1 MMTQEFQAVVLA
13 AGRGSRLPEV
23 LGDTPKSL
31 LTVGPYPLLWYPLN
45 LLQQHGF
52 QEAIVIILENE
63 KSEIQLALEHTPLKL
78 KLDFVCIPSESD
90 FGTADS
96 LRYIQDKIKVDFL
109 VLSCDLITSAN
120 LFPLINIFRQHDATL
135 AILLF
140 RGGFEPDV
148 TLPGPKSK
156 QRAERDLIGINP
168 DTKRLLFFAAASD
181 FEETVNINAHLLRK
195 YEKMTVYSRLVDGH
209 VYVMKKWTTELL
221 KKVGKKEH
229 FSTLKGEF
237 LPYIVKKQMAKAD
250 KTNPIPAMISDSQ
263 SELGLNHTAEDNI
276 FSFIPDANLKQ
287 QVLKSTL
294 YNDNLSKPLYNGD
307 PLRCYAIEAAKDT
320 LGLRVNTTLNYFA
333 INQKISSIWPLLCA
347 GQDLALISSG
357 AVVNS
362 TQTKEISAAESAK
375 LSEKTSLNFSVFG
388 PNCCIKSKNIVN
400 KSLIMANA
408 IVEEGC
414 NIENCI
420 IGPKAVVK
428 TGAKLKNCL
437 VGANYIVEE
446 NSILN
451 SKHLTHADDFM
462 EIDIQ

>member
-1 MMTQEFQAVVLA
+1 MITQEFQAIVFA
-13 AGRGSRLPEV
+13 GGRGSRLPEV
-23 LGDTPKSL
+23 LGDTPKCL

-45 LLQQHGF
+45 LLHQHGF
-52 QEAIVIILENE
+52 QEAIVIVLENE
-63 KSEIQLALEHTPLKL
+63 KSEIQAAMERTPSKL
-78 KLDFVCIPSESD
+78 KLDFVCIPSDSD

-109 VLSCDLITSAN
+109 ILSCDLVTNAN
-120 LFPLINIFRQHDATL
+120 LFPLINIFRQHDAAL

-156 QRAERDLIGINP
+156 HKPERDLIGINP
-168 DTKRLLFFAAASD
+168 ETKRLLFLAAASD

-195 YEKMTVYSRLVDGH
+195 YDKMTVHSRLVDGH
-209 VYVMKKWTTELL
+209 VYVMKKWTIEFL
-221 KKVGKKEH
+221 KKKEH

-237 LPYIVKKQMAKAD
+237 LPYIVKKQMAKSG
-250 KTNPIPAMISDSQ
+250 KPNVIPTTISDTQ
-263 SELGLNHTAEDNI
+263 SDLGLNRKGEDSI
-276 FSFIPDANLKQ
+276 FSLIPHANLNQ
-287 QVLKSTL
+287 QVLKTTL
-294 YNDNLSKPLYNGD
+294 YNDNKSKPLYNGD
-307 PLRCYAIEAAKDT
+307 LLRCYALEAAKNS
-320 LGLRVNTTLNYFA
+320 LGLRVNTTFNYFA
-333 INQKISSIWPLLCA
+333 INQKISSVWPFLCA
-347 GQDLALISSG
+347 NQDLALISPS
-357 AVVNS
+357 ALVNS
-362 TQTKEISAAESAK
+362 TQTNEISAADNAK
-375 LSEKTSLNFSVFG
+375 LSEKTSLHFSVFG
-388 PNCCIKSKNIVN
+388 PSCHIKPKNVIN

-446 NSILN
+446 NSTL
-451 SKHLTHADDFM
+451 STKHLIHADGFM